1 MAPAMPRVEG
11 VEHHYADA
19 GGLRMHYAEAGDPQA
34 AALLLV
40 HGWPENWWA
49 WRELIGPLAE
59 RFHVICPDLRGLG
72 WTEAPRHGYEKAQL
86 ARDVVAL
93 MDVLG
98 IERASWI
105 GHDWGAFAGWHAM
118 TERPERFER
127 FMPLSIPHPWLP
139 EGRPDPARLL
149 RLWYQGVLAAPVL
162 GPISVAWLGFPV
174 QILRKSRKVGSW
186 SDEELEVYGEVL
198 RSDGHVNASVQ
209 YYRTFLL
216 REMAP
221 LARGMFRDR
230 RLTVPTRLL
239 AGTSDPIVRDMG
251 DAYRDYADDM
261 EVELVPGAAH
271 WLPEERP
278 DVVLE
283 RALEFL
289 S

>member
-1 MAPAMPRVEG
+1 MPLDMPQVEG
-11 VEHHYADA
+11 VEHHYADLD
-19 GGLRMHYAEAGDPQA
+19 GLRMHYAEAGDPRA
-34 AALLLV
+34 DAVLLV

-72 WTEAPRHGYEKAQL
+72 WSDAPPRGYEKAQL

-93 MDVLG
+93 MDHLG
-98 IERASWI
+98 IDRARWV
-105 GHDWGAFAGWHAM
+105 GHDWGGFIGFHAM
-118 TERPERFER
+118 TERPERFDR
-127 FMPLSIPHPWLP
+127 FMPLSIPHPWPP
-139 EGRPDPARLL
+139 EGRPDLERLL

-162 GPISVAWLGFPV
+162 GPISVARLGFPV

-186 SDEELEVYGEVL
+186 TDEELELYGQLL
-198 RSDGHVNASVQ
+198 RSPGHVHASVQ
-209 YYRTFLL
+209 YYRSFLL
-216 REMAP
+216 REMIP
-221 LARGMFRDR
+221 LARGQFRAR

-239 AGTSDPIVRDMG
+239 AGTSDPVAGGMG

-271 WLPEERP
+271 WLPEEKP

-283 RALEFL
+283 RALDFL
-289 S
+289 P